1 VAIYHLTVKCMS
13 RSHGQSAT
21 AGAAYRSASRIR
33 DERTGELHDYSRKR
47 GVLYRELVVPAGAP
61 DWARHRERLWNAA
74 EAAERRRNSTVAREF
89 EIALPSELKP
99 QERAQLAVD
108 FARAIATRH
117 RCAVDVSV
125 HRPGRGGDTRNH
137 HAHLL
142 CTTRRLTAE
151 GFKDKTRELDDAKT
165 GEVTYWRE
173 HWAALTNERLKERG
187 LAIRIDHRT
196 LEAQG
201 IERAPTVHKGPLLVA
216 LERRGIPA
224 RVLRRLEDERAQE
237 VQAHLKRAA
246 ELGRLERERERA
258 AIHQS
263 ILLLSTDIA
272 AARRERDRAA
282 EVERRAPQ
290 PSKAPGAK
298 RSELEQWRDDARRSR
313 EAAKEKTRD
322 RAPTRG
328 RAKDRDG
335 PDRER

>member
-13 RSHGQSAT
+13 RSRGQSAT
-21 AGAAYRSASRIR
+21 AGAAYRSAQRIH
-33 DERTGELHDYSRKR
+33 DERTGELHDYSRKG
-47 GVLYRELVVPAGAP
+47 GVLHRELVVPAGAP
-61 DWARHRERLWNAA
+61 AWARQRERLWNAA

-89 EIALPSELKP
+89 EVALPAELKA

-108 FARAIATRH
+108 FARAIASRH

-165 GEVTYWRE
+165 GEVAYWRE
-173 HWAALTNERLKERG
+173 RWAALTNERLKERG

-196 LEAQG
+196 LDAQG
-201 IERAPTVHKGPLLVA
+201 LERVPTVHKGPLLTA

-224 RVLRRLEDERAQE
+224 RVLRRLEEERALE
-237 VQAHLKRAA
+237 VQARLERAA
-246 ELGRLERERERA
+246 ELGRLERERA
-258 AIHQS
+258 ALDQS
-263 ILLLSTDIA
+263 ILVLSTDIA

-282 EVERRAPQ
+282 EAERRAPE
-290 PSKAPGAK
+290 PPKTPGEK
-298 RSELEQWRDDARRSR
+298 RSELEQWRDDARRAR
-313 EAAKEKTRD
+313 EAAKGKTKEHVPTRD
-322 RAPTRG
+322 RR
-328 RAKDRDG
+328 KDRDG